1 MGVEERAEKSSAK
14 AAGSHKIIHIDMD
27 ALYASVEQ
35 HDNPEPRLLGGTE
48 GSQTL
53 PWREMDSN
61 FLFRAK
67 IYRQPAAWQH
77 REKGPNVSFTSHP
90 RLVPHHRRKPFARR
104 STLTPSRA
112 NSRAMALPIPRLPP
126 VTIARLSCNPRSM
139 SLLSLA
145 A

>member
-53 PWREMDSN
+53 PWREPDSN
-61 FLFRAK
+61 FRFRARMATASSLRTLSISLK
-67 IYRQPAAWQH
+67 LLVFYRRGSLREGPKVRTVGSFLYDH
-77 REKGPNVSFTSHP
+77 RSV
-90 RLVPHHRRKPFARR
+90 ARR
-104 STLTPSRA
+104 S
-112 NSRAMALPIPRLPP
+112 RLP
-126 VTIARLSCNPRSM
+126 S
-139 SLLSLA
+139 
-145 A
+145 